1 MGGLVPPGG
10 FHGMSA
16 YQFPGGPAV
25 GAHEAARML
34 AAGSSDRR
42 AFFKRAAGLGL
53 AMPVLG
59 GLGRQAQTAEAQD
72 EQEHEME
79 GTPESGYVGSD
90 PQSPST
96 GDESPVPTEVQP
108 FTRYDLVLA
117 PVEAGPKE
125 ITVVAKDVSLYI
137 AKDVPYAAWTFDGTV
152 PGRAL
157 RVVEGDEI
165 AFTLAIDPAA
175 ITAHSM
181 DFHSAQTPPDVNYK
195 TILPGEEFSWS
206 FAPRYPGVFLY
217 HCGTPPVLMHI
228 GTGMYGAM
236 IVDPKDG
243 WPEAQELVF
252 VQSDFYLMDG
262 ENGIKVPDYTKM
274 LVHGNMDYAVFNG
287 HATQYVEEPIRV
299 KAEEPIRIFLVNA
312 GPNAYSSFHVVGAI
326 FDRVCHNASP
336 RNELF
341 GLQSWTVGPGDG
353 ACFEFTL
360 DVPGIYPAVNHAFG
374 HAAHGAVA
382 LLQAE

>member
-1 MGGLVPPGG
+1 
-10 FHGMSA
+10 MSS
-16 YQFPGGPAV
+16 YEFPGGPAV
-25 GAHEAARML
+25 GTQEMARIL
-34 AAGSSDRR
+34 AAGLSDRR
-42 AFFKRAAGLGL
+42 AFFRRAAGLGL

-59 GLGRQAQTAEAQD
+59 GLGLQAQDADAQD
-72 EQEHEME
+72 EHGHELE
-79 GTPESGYVGSD
+79 GTPPSGYVGSD

-108 FTRYDLVLA
+108 FTRYDPVL
-117 PVEAGPKE
+117 PPTEAGPKE
-125 ITVVAKDVSLYI
+125 ITVVAKDASLYI

-165 AFTLAIDPAA
+165 AFTLQIDPNAT
-175 ITAHSM
+175 TAHSL
-181 DFHSAQTPPDVNYK
+181 DFHSAQGPPEVIYR
-195 TILPGEEFSWS
+195 TILPGEELSWR
-206 FAPRYPGVFLY
+206 FAPRYPGAFMY

-274 LVHGNMDYAVFNG
+274 LGHGNMDYAVFNG
-287 HATQYVEEPIRV
+287 HATQYVDEPIVV
-299 KAEEPIRIFLVNA
+299 KAGEPIRIFLVNA
-312 GPNAYSSFHVVGAI
+312 GPNAYSTFHVVGAI
-326 FDRVCHNASP
+326 FDRVCHNANP

-374 HAAHGAVA
+374 HAAHGAIA

>member
-1 MGGLVPPGG
+1 
-10 FHGMSA
+10 MSS
-16 YQFPGGPAV
+16 YQFPGGPTV
-25 GAHEAARML
+25 GAQEAARML
-34 AAGSSDRR
+34 AAGASDRR
-42 AFFKRAAGLGL
+42 AFFKRAAGIGL

-59 GLGRQAQTAEAQD
+59 GIGLHAQTAHAQD
-72 EQEHEME
+72 EHGHELE

-108 FTRYDLVLA
+108 FTRYDPVLA

-125 ITVVAKDVSLYI
+125 ITVVAKDASLYI
-137 AKDVPYAAWTFDGTV
+137 ARDVPYAAWTFDGTV

-165 AFTLAIDPAA
+165 NFTLQIDPNAT
-175 ITAHSM
+175 TAHSL
-181 DFHSAQTPPDVNYK
+181 DFHSAQGPPEVIYR
-195 TILPGEEFSWS
+195 TILPGEELSWR
-206 FAPRYPGVFLY
+206 FAPKYPGAFMY

-243 WPEAQELVF
+243 WSPAQELVF

-274 LVHGNMDYAVFNG
+274 LGHGNMDYAVFNG
-287 HATQYVEEPIRV
+287 HATQYVEEPIVV
-299 KAEEPIRIFLVNA
+299 KAGEPIRIFLVNA
-312 GPNAYSSFHVVGAI
+312 GPNAYSTFHVVGAI
-326 FDRVCHNASP
+326 FDRVCHNANP

-374 HAAHGAVA
+374 HAAHGAIA

>member
-1 MGGLVPPGG
+1 
-10 FHGMSA
+10 MSS
-16 YQFPGGPAV
+16 YQFPGGPAGSPEV
-25 GAHEAARML
+25 RRLFTAGA
-34 AAGSSDRR
+34 GDRR
-42 AFFKRAAGLGL
+42 TLLKRAAGLGFAL
-53 AMPVLG
+53 PVLSG
-59 GLGRQAQTAEAQD
+59 IALQTADAQD
-72 EQEHEME
+72 EEEHGHELE

-96 GDESPVPTEVQP
+96 GDESPVPLEVRP
-108 FTRYDLVLA
+108 FTRYDPVLQ

-125 ITVVAKDVSLYI
+125 ITVVAQDASLYI
-137 AKDVPYAAWTFDGTV
+137 AKEVPYAAWTFDGTV

-165 AFTLAIDPAA
+165 NFTLKVDPNAT
-175 ITAHSM
+175 TAHSL
-181 DFHSAQTPPDVNYK
+181 DFHSAQGSPERIYK
-195 TILPGEEFSWS
+195 TILPGEELSWS
-206 FAPRYPGVFLY
+206 FAPKYPGAFMY

-243 WPEAQELVF
+243 WSPAQELVF

-274 LVHGNMDYAVFNG
+274 LGHGNMDYAVFNG

-299 KAEEPIRIFLVNA
+299 KAGEPIRIFLVNA
-312 GPNAYSSFHVVGAI
+312 GPNAYSTFHVVGAI
-326 FDRVCHNASP
+326 FDRVCHNANP

-353 ACFEFTL
+353 ACFELTL
-360 DVPGIYPAVNHAFG
+360 EEPGIYPAVNHAFG
-374 HAAHGAVA
+374 HAAHGAIA

>member
-1 MGGLVPPGG
+1 
-10 FHGMSA
+10 MSS

-25 GAHEAARML
+25 GAQEAARML
-34 AAGSSDRR
+34 AAGFSDRR

-59 GLGRQAQTAEAQD
+59 GLGLYAQTADAQD
-72 EQEHEME
+72 QQEQEHEME

-108 FTRYDLVLA
+108 FTRYDPVLA

-125 ITVVAKDVSLYI
+125 ITVVARDASLYI

-165 AFTLAIDPAA
+165 AFTLAIDPNAL
-175 ITAHSM
+175 TAHSL

-206 FAPRYPGVFLY
+206 FTPRYPGAFMY

-228 GTGMYGAM
+228 GAGMYGAM

-243 WPEAQELVF
+243 WSPAQELIF
-252 VQSDFYLMDG
+252 VQSEYYLIDG
-262 ENGIKVPDYTKM
+262 ENGVKVPDYKKM
-274 LVHGNMDYAVFNG
+274 ATLNFMDHVVFNG
-287 HATQYVEEPIRV
+287 HATQYVDNPIPIKVGEPV
-299 KAEEPIRIFLVNA
+299 RIFVVNA
-312 GPNAYSSFHVVGAI
+312 GPNVWSSFHVVGAI
-326 FDRVCHNASP
+326 FDKAYVNANP
-336 RNELF
+336 NNLLQ
-341 GLQSWTVGPGDG
+341 GLQSISIGPGDG
-353 ACFEFTL
+353 ACVEFT
-360 DVPGIYPAVNHAFG
+360 VEEPGSYVAVNHAFG

-382 LLQAE
+382 ILAAS

>member
-1 MGGLVPPGG
+1 
-10 FHGMSA
+10 
-16 YQFPGGPAV
+16 
-25 GAHEAARML
+25 ML
-34 AAGSSDRR
+34 AAGLGDRR

-53 AMPVLG
+53 ALPVLG
-59 GLGRQAQTAEAQD
+59 GLGLQAQTADAQD
-72 EQEHEME
+72 EHDEWRGRRSPATSAPIRKAQAPA
-79 GTPESGYVGSD
+79 TRARSQPRCSRSRVYD
-90 PQSPST
+90 P
-96 GDESPVPTEVQP
+96 
-108 FTRYDLVLA
+108 VLP

-125 ITVVAKDVSLYI
+125 ITIVAKDASLYI

-165 AFTLAIDPAA
+165 DFTLPIDPNA

-181 DFHSAQTPPDVNYK
+181 DFHSAQTPPNVNYK
-195 TILPGEEFSWS
+195 TVLPGEEFSWS
-206 FAPRYPGVFLY
+206 FAPRYPGAFMY

-274 LVHGNMDYAVFNG
+274 LGNGAMDYVVFNG
-287 HATQYVEEPIRV
+287 YANQYVDNPIVV
-299 KAEEPIRIFLVNA
+299 KAGEPIRIFLVNA
-312 GPNAYSSFHVVGAI
+312 GPNAYSTFHVVGAI
-326 FDRVCHNASP
+326 FDRVCVNANP

-360 DVPGIYPAVNHAFG
+360 EEPGIYPAVNHAFG
-374 HAAHGAVA
+374 HAAHGAIA